1 MANCKIKN
9 TGFNLEAFEKM
20 SKTQFKKWYK
30 LKKREFNLEEAWSI
44 LQKAIKE
51 NKKK

>member
-1 MANCKIKN
+1 MVNCKIKN
-9 TGFNLEAFEKM
+9 TGFNLEAFSKM

-30 LKKREFNLEEAWSI
+30 LKKRDFNLEETWTI

>member
-1 MANCKIKN
+1 MAYCKIKN
-9 TGFNLEAFEKM
+9 TGFNIEEFSKM

-30 LKKREFNLEEAWSI
+30 LKKRNFNLEETWTI

-51 NKKK
+51 YKSK